1 MNKQRRMTMDKQV
14 ISPRAFALG
23 GFLIIAMLAYASC
36 SFGAECASH
45 CSEERI
51 EALEA
56 QNAAKARPV
65 IAPKVVPTVEATT
78 RALGA
83 AIRSTG
89 YVCDDPRLLSRTD
102 DLPGPVAHLT
112 RFNVICMTQ
121 GPEGYVR
128 FTVDV
133 TTRIVVYAGAL

>member
-1 MNKQRRMTMDKQV
+1 MNLNTQV

-23 GFLIIAMLAYASC
+23 GFLVVLLLAYASC
-36 SFGAECASH
+36 SYGATPTPPECANH

-56 QNAAKARPV
+56 HNSAARSV
-65 IAPKVVPTVEATT
+65 VTPKYTPTVEATT

-89 YVCDDPRLLSRTD
+89 YVCDSATLVSKNDA
-102 DLPGPVAHLT
+102 LPGRV
-112 RFNVICMTQ
+112 RFDVMCSG
-121 GPEGYVR
+121 GPLEHPMLR

-133 TTRIVVYAGAL
+133 TTRIVVYPGVL

>member
-1 MNKQRRMTMDKQV
+1 MKRSNKVNLNTQV
-14 ISPRAFALG
+14 ISPRAFALL

-36 SFGAECASH
+36 SFGAEAECANH
-45 CSEERI
+45 CSEEKI

-56 QNAAKARPV
+56 RNTAARTV
-65 IAPKVVPTVEATT
+65 VSPKYTPTVEATT

-89 YVCDDPRLLSRTD
+89 FICDAATLVSMNDAV
-102 DLPGPVAHLT
+102 PGRT
-112 RFNVICMTQ
+112 RFDVSCSG
-121 GPEGYVR
+121 GPLEQPFLR

-133 TTRIVVYAGAL
+133 TTRIVVYPGVLR

>member
-1 MNKQRRMTMDKQV
+1 MNLNTQV

-23 GFLIIAMLAYASC
+23 GLLVILLLAYASC
-36 SFGAECASH
+36 SYGAECANH

-56 QNAAKARPV
+56 HNSAARSV
-65 IAPKVVPTVEATT
+65 VTPKYTPTVEATV

-89 YVCDDPRLLSRTD
+89 YVCDGATLVSKNDAV
-102 DLPGPVAHLT
+102 PGRV
-112 RFNVICMTQ
+112 RFDVMCSG
-121 GPEGYVR
+121 GPLEHPMLR

-133 TTRIVVYAGAL
+133 TTRIVVYPGVL

>member
-1 MNKQRRMTMDKQV
+1 MDKQV

-36 SFGAECASH
+36 SFGAECPRA

-51 EALEA
+51 EMYAAMTDAEA
-56 QNAAKARPV
+56 AAHDAPRSV
-65 IAPKVVPTVEATT
+65 ISPKYTPTVEATT

-89 YVCDDPRLLSRTD
+89 FVCDAAKLVSMNDAV
-102 DLPGPVAHLT
+102 PGRT
-112 RFNVICMTQ
+112 RFDVMCSG
-121 GPEGYVR
+121 GPLEHPTLR

-133 TTRIVVYAGAL
+133 TTRIVVYPGVL